1 MRHKPLFTSVTK
13 DNYREVIDLIGA
25 EAKEDSDRIALEACL
40 RGGATPALAVDREGA
55 LAISALMRLEGA
67 SAASAAKV
75 AYERKLLLSPTTP
88 DVTRKAIRLGLVP
101 GVTSEDL
108 HCVTERSLRL
118 RPEDAEVYASLI
130 KGRGLT
136 VARAA
141 AVAREEG
148 LVANPVSGNT
158 LRKAVR
164 KGDVPGVT
172 EETLPKAPAGA
183 GGGIASVVP
192 GREFG
197 KWRVVRLD
205 RAHRSGSGHAC
216 AYCACSCGT
225 ERWVDVYH
233 LLGGKSR
240 SCGRCGTRGSVLGSK
255 SELYGVYHSVV
266 DRCSKS
272 NNAAYRWYGARGT
285 TVCDEWGSY
294 ANFER
299 WALEQGWEEGANLSV
314 ERLDNGRG
322 YSPDNC
328 TLIPRSDQRF
338 NRRSNRRVEYKG
350 VELEVSRWSQI
361 TGIPNRVILSRL
373 NSGWTPERALETKYV
388 PRKRTE
394 APSA

>member
-1 MRHKPLFTSVTK
+1 MIVNAFAITQWEVGESPYDYAIGIINQDEEYYIQHVFPKAKLKKVKITDEISFYFTGSETW
-13 DNYREVIDLIGA
+13 
-25 EAKEDSDRIALEACL
+25 
-40 RGGATPALAVDREGA
+40 T
-55 LAISALMRLEGA
+55 
-67 SAASAAKV
+67 
-75 AYERKLLLSPTTP
+75 
-88 DVTRKAIRLGLVP
+88 KAIENHP
-101 GVTSEDL
+101 EDNEGW
-108 HCVTERSLRL
+108 TAT
-118 RPEDAEVYASLI
+118 EDAEVYASLI

-294 ANFER
+294 ANFEK
-299 WALEQGWEEGANLSV
+299 WALEKGWEEGAHLSV

-350 VELEVSRWSQI
+350 VELEVSRWAQI

-394 APSA
+394 APSV